1 MNDHFWNDLISNLP
15 DPHILQTQEWG
26 QVKQAYDWQPFYL
39 AWAGEKNRMVF
50 SSYLPELELKLNEV
64 TAGRDRQSVSAAAM
78 VLKKQVTRRGFAARL
93 CILYCPKGP
102 LMDWGNALLVQTVL
116 TDLQNFARAQ
126 GAVFLKLD
134 PDVVTG
140 TGLPGAENETEGEH
154 GLRVLEALSTRGWV
168 FSADQ
173 IQFRN
178 TVMLDVRQ
186 ADDILL
192 SRMKQK
198 TRYNV
203 RLGPKKG
210 LQIREGGE
218 SDWPMLYQM
227 YVETSVR
234 DGFVIRDQ
242 AYYRSVWNLF
252 KGRSAPLIAEMDG
265 LAVAAVYLFQFAG
278 RAYYIYGMSRDM
290 HRELMP
296 NYMLQFEA
304 MRWARE
310 HGCSIYDLWGAP
322 DEFVET
328 DSMWGVFRFKEG
340 LGGTVRRTIGA
351 WDYAPNRLWY
361 WLYTRVVP
369 RLLDIMRWRGRSRTR
384 QQAADGLKD

>member
-1 MNDHFWNDLISNLP
+1 MNDHYWNDLISSLP
-15 DPHILQTQEWG
+15 GPHILQTWEWG
-26 QVKQAYDWQPFYL
+26 QVKQGYGWQPIYL
-39 AWAGEKNRMVF
+39 AWKGENRHLLF
-50 SSYLPELELKLNEV
+50 SSSLPELEKQLQGERSTGIGLEI
-64 TAGRDRQSVSAAAM
+64 SAAAL
-78 VLKKQVTRRGFAARL
+78 VLKKQVISRGFAAHL

-102 LMDWGNALLVQTVL
+102 LLDWGDQPLVEKVL
-116 TDLQNFARAQ
+116 ADLQQFARTQ

-140 TGLPGAENETEGEH
+140 NGLPGSESDTPGEH
-154 GLRVLEALSTRGWV
+154 GKKVLETIKQRGWV
-168 FSADQ
+168 FSPDQ

-178 TVMLDVRQ
+178 TVLLDVN
-186 ADDILL
+186 APDEVLL
-192 SRMKQK
+192 GRMKQK

-203 RLGPKKG
+203 RFGPKKG
-210 LQIREGGE
+210 LLVREGGE
-218 SDWPMLYQM
+218 TDWPMLYQM

-242 AYYRSVWNLF
+242 AYYRSVWSFF
-252 KGRSAPLIAEMDG
+252 KERSAPLIAELDG
-265 LAVAAVYLFQFAG
+265 MAVAAVYLFQFAG
-278 RAYYIYGMSRDM
+278 RAYYIYGMSRDL
-290 HRELMP
+290 HRDLMP

-310 HGCSIYDLWGAP
+310 HGCSLYDLWGAP
-322 DEFVET
+322 DEFADT

-340 LGGTVRRTIGA
+340 LGGSVRRTIGA
-351 WDYAPNRLWY
+351 WDYAPSQLWY